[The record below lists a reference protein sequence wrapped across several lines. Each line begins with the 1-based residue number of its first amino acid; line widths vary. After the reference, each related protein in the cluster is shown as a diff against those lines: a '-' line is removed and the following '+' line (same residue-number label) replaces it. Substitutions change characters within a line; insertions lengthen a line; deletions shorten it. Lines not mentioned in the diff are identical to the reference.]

1 MAEYFYDKWTDFIEC
16 WVTPVTRTLQE
27 KMYQAYVTICFV
39 VKIIHLHYLHLK
51 QIYIA
56 RTLHCALCQ
65 LFIEYREE
73 LFQGVLSASTI
84 LTPALEQQHNS
95 IVEAKVKR
103 FIKKLKLPI
112 LSQKYKEQISCALNV
127 YFYHVKRMAA
137 EANKSSQDFQFGQV
151 VVQLVAGDIV
161 KQECDVIVNSVD
173 SSYNLNLGKISASIY
188 KHVDKQVQQECHQN
202 RIDGCDYFRLTSAG
216 SLPCKWILHFVV
228 PDDLQEMSDSFLQL
242 LQYADSDA
250 LQAKTIAVPCLGMG
264 NQRKKLE
271 SVILFFRDSIQ
282 CFTCFGSVKCIQ
294 YIKIIIQSKSYQ
306 EFCSCF
312 QHSLTSSPV
321 ENGLQLKRGTVFN
334 NVQKWNQC
342 QFCEYVAHKLQLT
355 EIEEYKLQKIACKT
369 RTNISKDG
377 PKRIKIEGLKKDFV
391 LRAVPKVTKLL
402 TKLKAA
408 YTVSNHVQWLYWTSY
423 KLIPYNTAS
432 SYKIEMA
439 YLDAKNKETYD
450 ANTLVVFANRW
461 RHQINF
467 ERMKYFTIDSKH
479 TGKLLRRTNDLPKTW
494 DLTGKPKYLNF
505 VNPQSEEF
513 KAIENRL
520 ATAVPTISD
529 IKIERVQN
537 ESLYRLYSVKKQEVL
552 LHLQS
557 DRVAEM
563 DLYHGSPNYETI
575 AGTYFNRGYAGATG
589 TLYGKGTYFATELQT
604 AMKHCDR
611 QDGYYTVILA
621 TVLTGNYT
629 KGYGNMRDAGVNK
642 DGVLYDSSVDNESNP
657 KFFVVYHDASAYP
670 KYVVTFTTKK

>member
-27 KMYQAYVTICFV
+27 KMYQAY
-39 VKIIHLHYLHLK
+39 
-51 QIYIA
+51 IYIA

-312 QHSLTSSPV
+312 QHSLTS
-321 ENGLQLKRGTVFN
+321 G
-334 NVQKWNQC
+334 
-342 QFCEYVAHKLQLT
+342 
-355 EIEEYKLQKIACKT
+355 
-369 RTNISKDG
+369 
-377 PKRIKIEGLKKDFV
+377 
-391 LRAVPKVTKLL
+391 
-402 TKLKAA
+402 
-408 YTVSNHVQWLYWTSY
+408 
-423 KLIPYNTAS
+423 
-432 SYKIEMA
+432 
-439 YLDAKNKETYD
+439 AKNY
-450 ANTLVVFANRW
+450 
-461 RHQINF
+461 
-467 ERMKYFTIDSKH
+467 
-479 TGKLLRRTNDLPKTW
+479 
-494 DLTGKPKYLNF
+494 
-505 VNPQSEEF
+505 
-513 KAIENRL
+513 
-520 ATAVPTISD
+520 
-529 IKIERVQN
+529 
-537 ESLYRLYSVKKQEVL
+537 
-552 LHLQS
+552 
-557 DRVAEM
+557 
-563 DLYHGSPNYETI
+563 
-575 AGTYFNRGYAGATG
+575 
-589 TLYGKGTYFATELQT
+589 
-604 AMKHCDR
+604 
-611 QDGYYTVILA
+611 
-621 TVLTGNYT
+621 
-629 KGYGNMRDAGVNK
+629 
-642 DGVLYDSSVDNESNP
+642 
-657 KFFVVYHDASAYP
+657 
-670 KYVVTFTTKK
+670 

>member
-1 MAEYFYDKWTDFIEC
+1 
-16 WVTPVTRTLQE
+16 TPVTRTLQE
-27 KMYQAYVTICFV
+27 KMYQAY
-39 VKIIHLHYLHLK
+39 
-51 QIYIA
+51 
-56 RTLHCALCQ
+56 
-65 LFIEYREE
+65 
-73 LFQGVLSASTI
+73 
-84 LTPALEQQHNS
+84 
-95 IVEAKVKR
+95 
-103 FIKKLKLPI
+103 
-112 LSQKYKEQISCALNV
+112 
-127 YFYHVKRMAA
+127 
-137 EANKSSQDFQFGQV
+137 DFQFGQV

-294 YIKIIIQSKSYQ
+294 YIKIIIQ
-306 EFCSCF
+306 
-312 QHSLTSSPV
+312 
-321 ENGLQLKRGTVFN
+321 
-334 NVQKWNQC
+334 
-342 QFCEYVAHKLQLT
+342 
-355 EIEEYKLQKIACKT
+355 
-369 RTNISKDG
+369 
-377 PKRIKIEGLKKDFV
+377 FV
-391 LRAVPKVTKLL
+391 KLL
-402 TKLKAA
+402 YHAVKKNHATTKIL
-408 YTVSNHVQWLYWTSY
+408 
-423 KLIPYNTAS
+423 
-432 SYKIEMA
+432 
-439 YLDAKNKETYD
+439 
-450 ANTLVVFANRW
+450 
-461 RHQINF
+461 
-467 ERMKYFTIDSKH
+467 
-479 TGKLLRRTNDLPKTW
+479 TNLPKTW

-670 KYVVTFTTKK
+670 KYVVTFT